1 MVPFGQL
8 AAAAPSPSLF
18 DGHNPSSTPPKFA
31 SLSLNISVLVRNK
44 SAAPKL
50 QQAQKMS
57 IVEQTPHGNIVSNFT
72 QASDSTKTA
81 TPRRIFSDVA
91 YFLMKSWNEENILLA
106 KAKVKLLLCIFDTI
120 LIFKGVWSTPPHNE
134 DKLNQAFRDHQYVIL
149 IFSVNSSKAFQGFAF
164 ISCEARHDSQPIDL
178 ILPPGKSNR
187 NFSDDIYIRWET
199 CIGRD
204 GQEIEPRCAEALC
217 RLFPSDPTIDII
229 SVTTEVKNNKKH
241 NSSRSQSHLP
251 FPINVSSSSPL
262 ETSPASLLIIKGQT
276 LKDRNHRSL
285 PNHRHRPMSSD
296 FSSRHSSNRYR
307 HRSPSNHNRHRH
319 QKSRSREREN
329 QDLRQKRRRSRS
341 SHSDHGRKN
350 SSNRKHLHCSNDD
363 EVSYNNTYKTI
374 TEITSETYEKYM
386 THLILTHTQYAGYG
400 TAMFPSGVSF

>member
-18 DGHNPSSTPPKFA
+18 DGHNPSSTPLKFA
-31 SLSLNISVLVRNK
+31 SLSLNI
-44 SAAPKL
+44 P
-50 QQAQKMS
+50 
-57 IVEQTPHGNIVSNFT
+57 
-72 QASDSTKTA
+72 
-81 TPRRIFSDVA
+81 
-91 YFLMKSWNEENILLA
+91 
-106 KAKVKLLLCIFDTI
+106 
-120 LIFKGVWSTPPHNE
+120 GVWSTPSHNE

-199 CIGRD
+199 CQSLPFCKTLHLLNSWNENKPISIRRD

-400 TAMFPSGVSF
+400 TAMFPSG

>member
-1 MVPFGQL
+1 
-8 AAAAPSPSLF
+8 
-18 DGHNPSSTPPKFA
+18 
-31 SLSLNISVLVRNK
+31 
-44 SAAPKL
+44 
-50 QQAQKMS
+50 
-57 IVEQTPHGNIVSNFT
+57 
-72 QASDSTKTA
+72 
-81 TPRRIFSDVA
+81 
-91 YFLMKSWNEENILLA
+91 MKSWNEGNISLA

-120 LIFKGVWSTPPHNE
+120 LIFKGVWSTPSHNE

-199 CIGRD
+199 CQSLPFCKTLHLLNSWNENKPISIRRD

-307 HRSPSNHNRHRH
+307 HRSPSNHNRH
-319 QKSRSREREN
+319 
-329 QDLRQKRRRSRS
+329 
-341 SHSDHGRKN
+341 
-350 SSNRKHLHCSNDD
+350 
-363 EVSYNNTYKTI
+363 
-374 TEITSETYEKYM
+374 
-386 THLILTHTQYAGYG
+386 
-400 TAMFPSGVSF
+400 